1 MAKKKALRKKSK
13 SKITLAPRK
22 DAVKPSDSN
31 KDKALAPAP
40 VVKDAAATAK
50 ALELLQSPDFFNK
63 MVSVTR
69 RLGLV
74 GEERN
79 ALVVYTVG
87 VSRLLAKPLC
97 LFIKGASSAGKNCLA
112 DTVLALF
119 PQSEHQ
125 NLTSASLR
133 SWNYMGD
140 QLQHKIV
147 YVAERNEQS
156 GQVHPVRLLIS
167 ENELI
172 HWVTVKRDGQFIQ
185 ERQVT
190 KGPIASISTTTRDEV
205 EVDDETRHVSVWM
218 DESPEQTTR
227 IVRQALIER
236 QTLADDE
243 LKAWHEV
250 QRMLGERAG
259 LAIEFPSWFEAMSDF
274 VRNDDV
280 RVRRYFPAFLQAC
293 KTIALIRSFKRDEEE
308 LRKETKITVKFTD
321 LAIAALI
328 FGPVFAQSLDK
339 VSEEEF
345 STQQHVER
353 ISARMDG
360 QPVSATDLAQELNI
374 SSDKAYSLLRSA
386 MGAGTISRVNPP
398 ARTNPKLYLPA
409 TGGSFLPD
417 PEGLFHK
424 LRDSSSER
432 VKFIHPITGE
442 WVEYRRDGRH
452 Q

>member
-1 MAKKKALRKKSK
+1 MAKRKAKRRKPKA
-13 SKITLAPRK
+13 KITCVPRK
-22 DAVKPSDSN
+22 DVVKASDGN
-31 KDKALAPAP
+31 KDKPVTPAAEI
-40 VVKDAAATAK
+40 KDAAAREK

-63 MVSVTR
+63 MISVTKR
-69 RLGLV
+69 MGLV
-74 GEERN
+74 GETLN
-79 ALVVYTVG
+79 ALVVYVVG

-119 PQSEHQ
+119 PQSEQQ

-140 QLQHKIV
+140 RLQHKIV

-156 GQVHPVRLLIS
+156 GHVHPVRLLIS

-250 QRMLGERAG
+250 QRLLEERAG
-259 LAIEFPSWFEAMSDF
+259 FPIEFPSWFPSIADF
-274 VRNDDV
+274 VGNDDV

-293 KTIALIRSFKRDEEE
+293 KTVALIRSFKRNEEE
-308 LRKETKITVKFTD
+308 LRKEGKITVKFTD
-321 LAIAALI
+321 FAIAALI
-328 FGPVFAQSLDK
+328 FAPVFAKSLDQA
-339 VSEEEF
+339 SEQEF
-345 STQQHVER
+345 ETQQHVER
-353 ISARMDG
+353 ISARNDG
-360 QPVSATDLAQELNI
+360 RPVSATDLARELNI
-374 SSDKAYSLLRSA
+374 SPDKAYSLLRSA
-386 MGAGTISRVNPP
+386 KDAGTVIKANPP
-398 ARTNPKLYLPA
+398 ARTNLKLYLPA

-417 PEGLFHK
+417 PEALFHK

-442 WVEYRRDGRH
+442 WVEYRRDGNK
-452 Q
+452 

>member
-1 MAKKKALRKKSK
+1 MKMAKRKAKHTKSK
-13 SKITLAPRK
+13 SKGNRVLRK
-22 DAVKPSDSN
+22 DVVRARDGN
-31 KDKALAPAP
+31 KDQPVTPAP
-40 VVKDAAATAK
+40 VVKDAAEREK
-50 ALELLQSPDFFNK
+50 ALALLQSPDFLNK
-63 MVSVTR
+63 MMSVTKR
-69 RLGLV
+69 IGLV

-79 ALVVYTVG
+79 ALVVYTVS

-119 PQSEHQ
+119 PQSEQQ

-167 ENELI
+167 ENELV
-172 HWVTVKRDGQFIQ
+172 HWVTVKRDGQFVQ
-185 ERQVT
+185 EKHVT
-190 KGPIASISTTTRDEV
+190 KGPIAAISTTTRDTV

-227 IVRQALIER
+227 IVKQALTETR
-236 QTLADDE
+236 TLTDDH
-243 LKAWHEV
+243 LKAWHAV
-250 QRMLGERAG
+250 QQLLGERAG
-259 LAIEFPSWFEAMSDF
+259 LPIEFPSWFPSIGDS
-274 VRNDDV
+274 VGNDDV

-293 KTIALIRSFKRDEEE
+293 KTIALMRSFKQKEEG
-308 LRKETKITVKFTD
+308 LQRQGKIMVKFTD
-321 LAIAALI
+321 FAIAALI

-339 VSEEEF
+339 ASEQE
-345 STQQHVER
+345 SLTQQVVQR
-353 ISARMDG
+353 ISARNDG

-374 SSDKAYSLLRSA
+374 SGDRAYSLLRA
-386 MGAGTISRVNPP
+386 ATDAGTISRANRPT
-398 ARTNPKLYLPA
+398 RTNLKLYLPA

-417 PEGLFHK
+417 PEVLFHK

-432 VKFIHPITGE
+432 VKFVHPITGE
-442 WVEYRRDGRH
+442 WVEYRRKD
-452 Q
+452 